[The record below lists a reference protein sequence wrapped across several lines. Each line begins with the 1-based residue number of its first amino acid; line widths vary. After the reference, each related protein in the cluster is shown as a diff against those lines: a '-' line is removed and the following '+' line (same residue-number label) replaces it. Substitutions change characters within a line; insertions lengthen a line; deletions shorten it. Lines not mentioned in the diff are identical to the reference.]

1 MAVASPNLDQ
11 ELFCAC
17 RGERSNAR
25 IPKPL
30 STGVE
35 KVASPYWVLSTTG
48 IAQKRT
54 TKWPAKYYTHEKSY
68 YPVPT
73 YFHAFVSVLSNVS
86 PSATNCDRRRW
97 TCDLHAAWRFWSGAQ
112 TSQGGREQSSEVEIR
127 NCIDNF
133 CPVWQRTVR
142 SETTQDKARSLSPC
156 QLSNLSQSVTKKK
169 YAVSIFQN
177 SQDSCGH
184 AGLNK
189 RDSVIAKLSTEVRRQ
204 VEISVEWVFKSFA
217 FCKGETRSV
226 RSWSWSRT

>member
-112 TSQGGREQSSEVEIR
+112 TSQGEREQSSEVEIR

-156 QLSNLSQSVTKKK
+156 QLSNISQSVKKNIY
-169 YAVSIFQN
+169 YAVSILQY
-177 SQDSCGH
+177 SQDSCGR

-204 VEISVEWVFKSFA
+204 VEFQLNEYLSLLPFA
-217 FCKGETRSV
+217 KGKQGL
-226 RSWSWSRT
+226 